1 MKKSRILTEMNE
13 SARGLN
19 RIAVLDQ
26 QTMREFDVLTVPPVR
41 ALSARQIRAI
51 RARTRMS
58 QAVFGLVTAR
68 AAKPTNC
75 AKEDRMFSHAE
86 EKFHFA
92 LHALTGAAPQRQRL
106 ENAFAHLRY
115 LKAEE
120 LPELLRPKLT
130 EIHEELEYVSG
141 IAWHV
146 SASAAIAKMSDE
158 QVSQLARRVHDLHDA
173 LMNLSR
179 PYPTSA
185 SDIK

>member
-1 MKKSRILTEMNE
+1 MRKKNSISHCTHLPAQLRSGNDLRMLSLT
-13 SARGLN
+13 
-19 RIAVLDQ
+19 
-26 QTMREFDVLTVPPVR
+26 
-41 ALSARQIRAI
+41 
-51 RARTRMS
+51 
-58 QAVFGLVTAR
+58 
-68 AAKPTNC
+68 
-75 AKEDRMFSHAE
+75 FS
-86 EKFHFA
+86 
-92 LHALTGAAPQRQRL
+92 
-106 ENAFAHLRY
+106 Y

-130 EIHEELEYVSG
+130 EIQEELGYVSG

-173 LMNLSR
+173 LMNFSR

>member
-1 MKKSRILTEMNE
+1 MADVIRY
-13 SARGLN
+13 
-19 RIAVLDQ
+19 AVGADDSNVLLAKAEIGCEPFTPEQVAETVAALKEDPPAP
-26 QTMREFDVLTVPPVR
+26 FD
-41 ALSARQIRAI
+41 LSVK
-51 RARTRMS
+51 TR
-58 QAVFGLVTAR
+58 VFST
-68 AAKPTNC
+68 C

-106 ENAFAHLRY
+106 ENAFAHLSY
-115 LKAEE
+115 LKAKE

-130 EIHEELEYVSG
+130 EIQEELEYVSG

-173 LMNLSR
+173 LMNFSR

>member
-1 MKKSRILTEMNE
+1 
-13 SARGLN
+13 
-19 RIAVLDQ
+19 
-26 QTMREFDVLTVPPVR
+26 
-41 ALSARQIRAI
+41 
-51 RARTRMS
+51 
-58 QAVFGLVTAR
+58 
-68 AAKPTNC
+68 
-75 AKEDRMFSHAE
+75 MFSHAE
-86 EKFHFA
+86 EKFHFT

-106 ENAFAHLRY
+106 ENAFAHLSY

-130 EIHEELEYVSG
+130 EIQEELEYVSG

-173 LMNLSR
+173 LMNFSH

>member
-1 MKKSRILTEMNE
+1 
-13 SARGLN
+13 
-19 RIAVLDQ
+19 
-26 QTMREFDVLTVPPVR
+26 
-41 ALSARQIRAI
+41 
-51 RARTRMS
+51 
-58 QAVFGLVTAR
+58 
-68 AAKPTNC
+68 
-75 AKEDRMFSHAE
+75 MFSHAE

-106 ENAFAHLRY
+106 ENAFAHLGY

-130 EIHEELEYVSG
+130 EIQEELEYVSG